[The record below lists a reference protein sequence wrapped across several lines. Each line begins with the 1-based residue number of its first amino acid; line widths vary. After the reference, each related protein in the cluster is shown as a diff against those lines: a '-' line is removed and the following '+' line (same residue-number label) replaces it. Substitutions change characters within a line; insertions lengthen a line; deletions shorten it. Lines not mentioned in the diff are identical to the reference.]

1 MTYSAKEEEEEE
13 EEEEEVMFARCI
25 FIVFDIVV

>member
-1 MTYSAKEEEEEE
+1 MTYSARK
-13 EEEEEVMFARCI
+13 EEEEEVMFAPSI